1 MRRTRDSRTGFASL
15 RWRGQGRSFIKMT
28 RGRPFTPGVSG
39 NPGGRPKGAHRF
51 ASLIRKHTR
60 HGRELIDLAL
70 RVMRDEQ
77 TPLRDRLRAMEFLTE
92 RMLGRAVQAVD
103 LATQVSPATEQLF
116 DPSVLTLEELN
127 QYTNIL
133 KALDERQAGQSPG
146 TPTTEA
152 ALSAPR

>member
-1 MRRTRDSRTGFASL
+1 VRRTRDSRTGFASL
-15 RWRGQGRSFIKMT
+15 RWREQGRSFIKMT

-92 RMLGRAVQAVD
+92 RMLGKAVQAVD
-103 LATQVSPATEQLF
+103 LAQVSPATEPLL
-116 DPSVLTLEELN
+116 DYSVLSLEELD
-127 QYTNIL
+127 QYSKIL
-133 KALDERQAGQSPG
+133 KALGDRQPDSSPLKAG
-146 TPTTEA
+146 
-152 ALSAPR
+152 